1 MKFSIATSAAPTDS
15 GVAAV
20 SLKRIAP
27 KHGARPALRRSQ
39 TLPHAS
45 EPTNRWIALAVILVG
60 PFLGVIDFFIA
71 NIGIPSIRVSL
82 GASFSEIELVIAGYG
97 LTYAVCLITGGRL
110 GDIYGRKVTFIGGMI
125 GFTLTSAFCGLA
137 PTAGWLIFW
146 RLVQGCTAAAMFP
159 QALSFIHVNFSGSA
173 KRVAFSLYGAM
184 IGFGSIVGQLLG
196 GFLIQANLFQLGWR
210 PIFLINLPIGI
221 ATIISA
227 SFLLRE
233 SRAEAAPKLDLIGVA
248 ILTVG
253 LALFAYPFMEG
264 QQQGWPAWAWISLLA
279 SFPVLWLFWRFE
291 RRQSERSLS
300 PLVEPRLFQ
309 DKGFVIGLIVT
320 CIYFAG
326 HTSMLLVLSLYLQF
340 SLGLNPMY
348 AGFALVP
355 FSFAFLV
362 GSSFSGKINGYLG
375 RGSLHLGVVILAI
388 GIFVLALLA
397 APVPGHLKPSF
408 VMACFLY
415 GIGRGIVTAPLY
427 NTVLSGVPRKDSGA
441 ASGVTST
448 MPQLANSIGIAL
460 IGAVV
465 FAVIPKSGATP
476 ADYAHGFVV
485 SSMINLVLLGVAGGL
500 ICLIPTSRG
509 RDLPAVQQTSAEG

>member
-1 MKFSIATSAAPTDS
+1 MKYSVAASATASGPGIATLSP
-15 GVAAV
+15 
-20 SLKRIAP
+20 KRIAP
-27 KHGARPALRRSQ
+27 RNTAFYGRARIARP
-39 TLPHAS
+39 TT
-45 EPTNRWIALAVILVG
+45 EPANRWVALAVILVG

-71 NIGIPSIRVSL
+71 NIGVPSIRTSL

-110 GDIYGRKVTFIGGMI
+110 GDIYGRKVTFIAGMA

-146 RLVQGCTAAAMFP
+146 RLVQGCMAAAMFP
-159 QALSFIHVNFSGSA
+159 QALSFIHVTFNGPA
-173 KRVAFSLYGAM
+173 KRFAFSLYGAM

-221 ATIISA
+221 VTIISA

-233 SRAEAAPKLDLIGVA
+233 SRAEEAPKLDLIGVA
-248 ILTVG
+248 ILTAG
-253 LALFAYPFMEG
+253 LVLFSYPFLEG
-264 QQQGWPAWAWISLLA
+264 QQQGWPAWAWISLVA
-279 SFPVLWLFWRFE
+279 SFPALWLFWRFE
-291 RRQSERSLS
+291 VLQSENKLS
-300 PLVEPRLFQ
+300 PLVEPRLFR

-320 CIYFAG
+320 GIYFAG
-326 HTSMLLVLSLYLQF
+326 HTSMILVLSLYLQF

-355 FSFAFLV
+355 FSFAFLL
-362 GSSFSGKINGYLG
+362 GSSFSGKINGYFG
-375 RGSLHLGVVILAI
+375 RSSLHIGVVVLAI
-388 GIFVLALLA
+388 GIVVLAALV

-427 NTVLSGVPRKDSGA
+427 NTVLSGVRHKDSGA

-448 MPQLANSIGIAL
+448 MPQLANSVGIAL

-465 FAVIPKSGATP
+465 FSVIPKNGATP
-476 ADYAHGFVV
+476 ADYAHGFLI
-485 SSMINLVLLGVAGGL
+485 SSMINLIMLVVAGGL
-500 ICLIPTSRG
+500 IFLIPKSRG
-509 RDLPAVQQTSAEG
+509 RDLPADLQTAAEG

>member
-1 MKFSIATSAAPTDS
+1 MELSIATPALPADS
-15 GVAAV
+15 VAASL
-20 SLKRIAP
+20 SLKRIEAGSGALP
-27 KHGARPALRRSQ
+27 KMRPSPLARPKGKPA
-39 TLPHAS
+39 
-45 EPTNRWIALAVILVG
+45 NKWVALAVILVG

-71 NIGIPSIRVSL
+71 NIGVPSIRTSL

-110 GDIYGRKVTFIGGMI
+110 GDIYGRKMTFILGMA

-137 PTAGWLIFW
+137 PTAGWLIFG
-146 RLVQGCTAAAMFP
+146 RLVQGCAAAAMFP
-159 QALSFIHVNFSGSA
+159 QALSFIQVNFSGPS

-196 GFLIQANLFQLGWR
+196 GFIIHANFFQLGWR

-221 ATIISA
+221 LTIVSA
-227 SFLLRE
+227 SFLLNE
-233 SRAEAAPKLDLIGVA
+233 SRAEAAPKLDLGGVG

-253 LALFAYPFMEG
+253 LALFSYPFMEG
-264 QQQGWPAWAWISLLA
+264 QERGWPLWAWVSLLA
-279 SFPVLWLFWRFE
+279 SFPVLWGFWLFE
-291 RRQSERSLS
+291 RRQSANNRS

-309 DKGFVIGLIVT
+309 DKGFVVGLIVT

-326 HTSMLLVLSLYLQF
+326 HSSMILVLSLYLQF

-355 FSFAFLV
+355 FSFAFLL
-362 GSSFSGKINGYLG
+362 GSAVSGKLNGYLG
-375 RGSLHLGVVILAI
+375 RRSLHLGVAVLVI
-388 GIFVLALLA
+388 GIAALVFVAAPAPGHLTPSFVLA
-397 APVPGHLKPSF
+397 
-408 VMACFLY
+408 CFIY
-415 GIGRGIVTAPLY
+415 GIGRGIVTSPLY
-427 NTVLSGVPRKDSGA
+427 NTVLSGIPHRDAGA

-465 FAVIPKSGATP
+465 FGLIPKNGATP
-476 ADYAHGFVV
+476 VDYAHGFVA
-485 SSMINLVLLGVAGGL
+485 SSLINLLLLGVAAGL
-500 ICLIPTSRG
+500 IFLIPKSRG
-509 RDLPAVQQTSAEG
+509 RDLLVSEHSVVEG